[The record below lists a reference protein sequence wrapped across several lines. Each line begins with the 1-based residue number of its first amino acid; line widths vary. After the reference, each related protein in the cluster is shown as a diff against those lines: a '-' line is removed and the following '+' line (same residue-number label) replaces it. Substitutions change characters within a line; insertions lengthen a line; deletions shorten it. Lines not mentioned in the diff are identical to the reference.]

1 MADTLSGI
9 AIIPESLIAVLTI
22 TMVVGMTQ
30 MRKRKVVIR
39 QLSALEALG
48 GVTNICSDKT
58 GTLTQGQ
65 MITRKVWLPDVGVY
79 TVEGAEDAS
88 DPTKGT
94 VAFAPRGNQRSS
106 AYNEKAETACQKTAI
121 DDAVDVQQG
130 TQLPSEVEALIQ
142 ATALCNLATVR
153 YNDQESAWQSIG
165 DPTEIALQVFAHR
178 FGHGKKTLMERDGWN
193 ELAEY
198 PFDSSIKRMSVI
210 YKTAVSEYA
219 YIFTKGAVERVLE
232 LCTTVGV
239 GKNQHSMSEE
249 RKQKVLEQMTTL
261 ADQGL
266 RVIAVARRVLNSYPP
281 GLEIPREEVETG
293 LTLLGLAGLYDPPR
307 IETKDAVKEC
317 TTAGIKVHMLTGDHP
332 STASAIAKEV
342 GILPRNMG
350 SVSAEIASS
359 LVKTAAEF
367 DGMTDAQIDALPV
380 LPLVIA
386 RCAPSTKTRM
396 IAALHRRKAFA
407 AMTGDG
413 VNDAPSLQ
421 AADVGIAMGLAG
433 SDVAKGA
440 ADIVLTDDNF
450 ASIVN
455 AIEEGR
461 RMFDNIQ
468 KFVLHLLTA
477 NVGEVI
483 LLIIGLAFQ
492 DEQGSSVFPLSPL
505 QILWINMLTSSFPA
519 FGLGREQASSDIMRR
534 PPHDNKRGVFTL
546 QIIVDMLVYGS
557 IMGACTLLTFV
568 IIVYG
573 TGNGDLG
580 FDCNRDYNES
590 CAVVF
595 RARAAVFAELTWLIL
610 ISAWEI
616 KSLRRSLFNLD
627 PLNPQGSKFPF
638 FKDIYSNGFLFWSV
652 VIGALS
658 VFPAVYIPGLNTKVF
673 KHNGITWEWA
683 LSFGGVIIFVLG
695 TEIWKAIK
703 RRWALFEKNEE
714 VRSESSLGV
723 GEGLLRLSRSFSKQR
738 VGSDLE
744 EKGGL

>member
-1 MADTLSGI
+1 
-9 AIIPESLIAVLTI
+9 
-22 TMVVGMTQ
+22 MVVGMTQ

-39 QLSALEALG
+39 RLSALEALG

-65 MITRKVWLPDVGVY
+65 MITRKVWLPSVGVY

-94 VAFAPRGNQRSS
+94 VAFSPCGNDLFSTCTE
-106 AYNEKAETACQKTAI
+106 NTEPDCEKTACESGM
-121 DDAVDVQQG
+121 DVPQHS
-130 TQLPSEVEALIQ
+130 QLPSEFESFLQ
-142 ATALCNLATVR
+142 STALCNLSTVR
-153 YNDQESAWQSIG
+153 YNSQEREWQSIG
-165 DPTEIALQVFAHR
+165 DPTEVALQVFAHR
-178 FGHGKKTLMERDGWN
+178 FGHGKKTIIEKDEWH

-210 YKTAVSEYA
+210 YTKADSDSA

-232 LCTTVGV
+232 LCTSVGPRQ
-239 GKNQHSMSEE
+239 NQQSMLEG
-249 RKQKVLEQMTTL
+249 RKQKVLEQMTTF

-266 RVIAVARRVLNSYPP
+266 RVIAIAQRVLNKHRP
-281 GLEIPREEVETG
+281 GLELSREDAETG

-307 IETKDAVKEC
+307 LETKDAVKEC

-342 GILPRNMG
+342 GILPNNMG
-350 SVSAEIASS
+350 SVSAEVASS

-367 DGMTDAQIDALPV
+367 DGMTDTQIDDLPV

-396 IAALHRRKAFA
+396 IAALHRRNAFA

-468 KFVLHLLTA
+468 KFILHLLTS

-483 LLIIGLAFQ
+483 LLIIGLGFQ
-492 DEQGSSVFPLSPL
+492 DDLGFSVFPLSPL

-519 FGLGREQASSDIMRR
+519 FGLGRERANSEIMRR
-534 PPHDNKRGVFTL
+534 PSHDYRRGVFTL
-546 QIIVDMLVYGS
+546 QVIVDMLVYGS
-557 IMGACTLLTFV
+557 IMGACTLLTF
-568 IIVYG
+568 IIVVYG

-590 CAVVF
+590 CDVVF

-610 ISAWEI
+610 ISAWEF
-616 KSLRRSLFNLD
+616 KSLRRSLFHLD
-627 PLNPQGSKFPF
+627 SLNSQESKLPF
-638 FKDIYSNGFLFWSV
+638 FKDIYSNRFLFWSV
-652 VIGALS
+652 VIGTVS
-658 VFPAVYIPGLNTKVF
+658 VFPAIYIPALNTKLF
-673 KHNGITWEWA
+673 KHKGLSWEWA
-683 LSFGGVIIFVLG
+683 LAIGAVVVYVSGV
-695 TEIWKAIK
+695 EIWKAVK
-703 RRWALFEKNEE
+703 RRWDLFARDGE
-714 VRSESSLGV
+714 VRSGSLGV
-723 GEGLLRLSRSFSKQR
+723 REGPLRFTRSFSNR
-738 VGSDLE
+738 RTESDME
-744 EKGGL
+744 EKGG

>member
-1 MADTLSGI
+1 MADTVSGI

-65 MITRKVWLPDVGVY
+65 MITRKVWLPSVGVY

-94 VAFAPRGNQRSS
+94 VAFSPCGNDLSS
-106 AYNEKAETACQKTAI
+106 TCTEKTEPDCEKTAGESGL
-121 DDAVDVQQG
+121 DVPQHSE
-130 TQLPSEVEALIQ
+130 LPLEFESFLQ
-142 ATALCNLATVR
+142 STALCNLSTVR
-153 YNDQESAWQSIG
+153 YNSQEREWQSIG
-165 DPTEIALQVFAHR
+165 DPTEVALQVFAHR
-178 FGHGKKTLMERDGWN
+178 FGHGKKTITEKDEWH

-210 YKTAVSEYA
+210 YTKADSDCA
-219 YIFTKGAVERVLE
+219 YVFTKGAVEQVLE
-232 LCTTVGV
+232 LCTFVGPRQ
-239 GKNQHSMSEE
+239 NQQSMLEG
-249 RKQKVLEQMTTL
+249 RKQEVIGQMTTF

-266 RVIAVARRVLNSYPP
+266 RVIAIAQRVLNNHRP
-281 GLEIPREEVETG
+281 GSELSREDAETG

-307 IETKDAVKEC
+307 LETKDAVKEC

-342 GILPRNMG
+342 GILPENMG
-350 SVSAEIASS
+350 SVPAEVASS

-367 DGMTDAQIDALPV
+367 DGMTDTQIDALPV

-386 RCAPSTKTRM
+386 RCAPSSKTRM
-396 IAALHRRKAFA
+396 IAALHRRNAFA

-468 KFVLHLLTA
+468 KFILHLLTS

-483 LLIIGLAFQ
+483 LLIIGLGFQ
-492 DEQGSSVFPLSPL
+492 DDLGFSVFPLSPL

-519 FGLGREQASSDIMRR
+519 FGLGRERASSEIMRR

-546 QIIVDMLVYGS
+546 QVIVDMLVYGS
-557 IMGACTLLTFV
+557 IMGACTLLTF
-568 IIVYG
+568 IIVVYG
-573 TGNGDLG
+573 TGNGELG

-590 CAVVF
+590 CDVVF

-610 ISAWEI
+610 ISAWEF

-627 PLNPQGSKFPF
+627 PLNSQESKLPV
-638 FKDIYSNGFLFWSV
+638 FKDIYSNRFLFWSV
-652 VIGALS
+652 VIGTVS
-658 VFPAVYIPGLNTKVF
+658 VFPAIYIPALNTKVF
-673 KHNGITWEWA
+673 KHKGLSWEWA
-683 LSFGGVIIFVLG
+683 LAVGAVVIFVSG
-695 TEIWKAIK
+695 VETWKAIK
-703 RRWALFEKNEE
+703 RRWDLFARDGQ
-714 VRSESSLGV
+714 VRSESLGV
-723 GEGLLRLSRSFSKQR
+723 RGGPLSFTRSFSNR
-738 VGSDLE
+738 RTESDLE
-744 EKGGL
+744 EKGG

>member
-1 MADTLSGI
+1 MADTVSGI

-65 MITRKVWLPDVGVY
+65 MITRKVWLPSVGVY

-94 VAFAPRGNQRSS
+94 VAFSPCGNDLSS
-106 AYNEKAETACQKTAI
+106 TCTEKTEPDCEKTAGESGL
-121 DDAVDVQQG
+121 DVPQHSE
-130 TQLPSEVEALIQ
+130 LPLEFESFLQ
-142 ATALCNLATVR
+142 STALCNLSTVR
-153 YNDQESAWQSIG
+153 YNSQEREWQSIG
-165 DPTEIALQVFAHR
+165 DPTEVALQVFAHR
-178 FGHGKKTLMERDGWN
+178 FGHGKKTITEKDEWH

-210 YKTAVSEYA
+210 YTKADSDCA
-219 YIFTKGAVERVLE
+219 YVFTKGAVEQVLE
-232 LCTTVGV
+232 LCTFVGPRQ
-239 GKNQHSMSEE
+239 NQQSMLEG
-249 RKQKVLEQMTTL
+249 RKQEVIGQMTTF

-266 RVIAVARRVLNSYPP
+266 RVIAIAQRVLNNHRP
-281 GLEIPREEVETG
+281 GSELSREDAETG

-307 IETKDAVKEC
+307 LETNDAVKEC

-342 GILPRNMG
+342 GILPENMG
-350 SVSAEIASS
+350 SVPAEVASS

-367 DGMTDAQIDALPV
+367 DGMTDTQIDALPV

-396 IAALHRRKAFA
+396 IAALHRRNAFA

-468 KFVLHLLTA
+468 KFILHLLTS

-483 LLIIGLAFQ
+483 LLIIGLGFQ
-492 DEQGSSVFPLSPL
+492 DDLGFSVFPLSPL

-519 FGLGREQASSDIMRR
+519 FGLGRERASSEIMRR

-546 QIIVDMLVYGS
+546 QVIVDMLVYGS
-557 IMGACTLLTFV
+557 IMGACTLLTF
-568 IIVYG
+568 IIVVYG
-573 TGNGDLG
+573 TGNGELG

-590 CAVVF
+590 CDVVF

-610 ISAWEI
+610 ISAWEF

-627 PLNPQGSKFPF
+627 PLNSQESKLPV
-638 FKDIYSNGFLFWSV
+638 FKDIYSNRFLFWSV
-652 VIGALS
+652 VIGTVS
-658 VFPAVYIPGLNTKVF
+658 VFPAIYIPALNTKVF
-673 KHNGITWEWA
+673 KHKGLSWEWA
-683 LSFGGVIIFVLG
+683 LAVGAVVIFVSG
-695 TEIWKAIK
+695 VETWKAIK
-703 RRWALFEKNEE
+703 RRWDLFARDGQL
-714 VRSESSLGV
+714 RSESLV
-723 GEGLLRLSRSFSKQR
+723 VREGPLSFTRSFSNR
-738 VGSDLE
+738 RTESDLE
-744 EKGGL
+744 EKGG

>member
-1 MADTLSGI
+1 MADTVSGI

-65 MITRKVWLPDVGVY
+65 MITRKVWLPSVGVY

-94 VAFAPRGNQRSS
+94 VAFSPCGNDLSS
-106 AYNEKAETACQKTAI
+106 TCTEKTEPDCEKTAGESGL
-121 DDAVDVQQG
+121 DVPQHSE
-130 TQLPSEVEALIQ
+130 LPLEFESFLQ
-142 ATALCNLATVR
+142 STALCNLSTVR
-153 YNDQESAWQSIG
+153 YNSQEREWQSIG
-165 DPTEIALQVFAHR
+165 DPTEVALQVFAHR
-178 FGHGKKTLMERDGWN
+178 FGHGKKTITEKDEWH

-210 YKTAVSEYA
+210 YTKADSDCA
-219 YIFTKGAVERVLE
+219 YVFTKGAVEQVLE
-232 LCTTVGV
+232 LCTFVGPRQ
-239 GKNQHSMSEE
+239 NQQSMLEG
-249 RKQKVLEQMTTL
+249 RKQEVIGQMTTF

-266 RVIAVARRVLNSYPP
+266 RVIAIAQRVLNNHRP
-281 GLEIPREEVETG
+281 GSELSREDAETG

-307 IETKDAVKEC
+307 LETKDAVKEC

-342 GILPRNMG
+342 GILPENMG
-350 SVSAEIASS
+350 SVPAEVASS

-367 DGMTDAQIDALPV
+367 DGMTDTQIDALPV

-396 IAALHRRKAFA
+396 IAALHRRNAFA

-468 KFVLHLLTA
+468 KFILHLLTS

-483 LLIIGLAFQ
+483 LLIIGLGFQ
-492 DEQGSSVFPLSPL
+492 DDLGFSVFPLSPL

-519 FGLGREQASSDIMRR
+519 FGLGRERASSEIMRR

-546 QIIVDMLVYGS
+546 QVIVDMLVYGS
-557 IMGACTLLTFV
+557 IMGACTLLTF
-568 IIVYG
+568 IIVVYG
-573 TGNGDLG
+573 TGNGELG

-590 CAVVF
+590 CDVVF

-610 ISAWEI
+610 ISAWEF

-627 PLNPQGSKFPF
+627 PLNSQESKLPV
-638 FKDIYSNGFLFWSV
+638 FKDIYSNRFLFWSV
-652 VIGALS
+652 VIGTVS
-658 VFPAVYIPGLNTKVF
+658 VFPAIYIPALNTKVF
-673 KHNGITWEWA
+673 KHKGLSWEWA
-683 LSFGGVIIFVLG
+683 LAVGAVVIFVSG
-695 TEIWKAIK
+695 VETWKAIK
-703 RRWALFEKNEE
+703 RRWDLFARDGQ
-714 VRSESSLGV
+714 VRSESLGV
-723 GEGLLRLSRSFSKQR
+723 REGPLSFTRSFSNRRTK
-738 VGSDLE
+738 SDLE
-744 EKGGL
+744 EKGG